1 MASLL
6 ADGVK
11 ASEIVAF
18 TFTERAGAE
27 LKDRIGL
34 RVATLLGP
42 AHVDQLGTMFVGTI
56 HAYSFQLLQRYVPR
70 FEAFD
75 VLDPNRLTALLLREE
90 HRLGLRLLVPG
101 DGLFECVK
109 AFVDAVQ
116 IVENELL
123 DPSLLP
129 EPLRGIYL
137 EYRATLDRYR
147 LMTFGDQIARA
158 IEELA
163 KSEVG
168 VKVRGDLRHLIVDKY
183 QDVNPAQERLI
194 ELLSGEGGI
203 ELCVVGD
210 DDQSIYQWRGSR
222 VEDIVTFTER
232 YAAVARYELLINRR
246 GRTSLVALADQF
258 AATIPNR
265 LPEQMRAHREDGD
278 LHPIDVSVCDF
289 EADEAE
295 LIADTIAELAG
306 QGVALRDIAI
316 LARKKVAFGAILAAL
331 EARRIPVQP
340 GGRTALFGMP
350 EADALGRLFAWLS
363 DVDWKE
369 GRYGARQA
377 VTRADVIMSFTGAF
391 ELGEATVKSLGAH
404 IDELKFR
411 VPAGETVDLIA
422 LYYDLL
428 GLVGVDRWDLTDP
441 FVANRMGTLARFS
454 AVIADFE
461 LVRRRARPDPDEPGS
476 QVGGEFG
483 GEWYFKNFAI
493 FLTNYAGPTYEGFDG
508 EPEVDFDAVD
518 LLTVHGAKGLEWPVV
533 FVPSVTYRRF
543 DFAGNPQRG
552 PSLVP
557 AELYDAERYAGSDAE
572 ERRLFYVA
580 LTRARDWLSV
590 SRHERIK
597 KQKVASSRYFD
608 FVQQATSGASGVPG
622 LGAASHGEEDAV
634 VRLTYSDLAAYLA
647 CGHSFRLRSNLGFM
661 PMLAPEL
668 GYGKAVHHVMR
679 GVADETMARG
689 RDLTQAEAEAIL
701 QRDFYLAA
709 ANKPAHRQM
718 KEAARSL
725 LLTYLATP
733 EYRAELLRTWE
744 TERPFELILPGM
756 AVSGR
761 ADVIFSNGDDGRTRL
776 SLVDYK
782 TSAHHGDFAL
792 QLQIYANAG
801 RREGLDVEAALVH
814 DLKSAAR
821 LPIPI
826 DEGSI
831 VESEVALATAGG
843 MLRARVFE
851 PTKDAAICAHCDVRK
866 LCRYR
871 K

>member
-1 MASLL
+1 
-6 ADGVK
+6 
-11 ASEIVAF
+11 
-18 TFTERAGAE
+18 
-27 LKDRIGL
+27 
-34 RVATLLGP
+34 
-42 AHVDQLGTMFVGTI
+42 
-56 HAYSFQLLQRYVPR
+56 
-70 FEAFD
+70 
-75 VLDPNRLTALLLREE
+75 
-90 HRLGLRLLVPG
+90 
-101 DGLFECVK
+101 
-109 AFVDAVQ
+109 
-116 IVENELL
+116 
-123 DPSLLP
+123 
-129 EPLRGIYL
+129 
-137 EYRATLDRYR
+137 
-147 LMTFGDQIARA
+147 MTFGDQIARA

-168 VKVRGDLRHLIVDKY
+168 VKVRGDLRHLIVDEY

-222 VEDIVTFTER
+222 VENIVTFTER

-265 LPEQMRAHREDGD
+265 LPKQMRAHREDGD

-441 FVANRMGTLARFS
+441 FVANRMGLSPASVRSSRTSSWSVDARAPTPMSQGLRWAASLEGSGTSRTSRSSSRTTLAQPTRGSMASRKWTSTLSTCSPFTG
-454 AVIADFE
+454 
-461 LVRRRARPDPDEPGS
+461 RRGLS
-476 QVGGEFG
+476 
-483 GEWYFKNFAI
+483 
-493 FLTNYAGPTYEGFDG
+493 GPSSSCRQSR
-508 EPEVDFDAVD
+508 
-518 LLTVHGAKGLEWPVV
+518 TVA
-533 FVPSVTYRRF
+533 SIS
-543 DFAGNPQRG
+543 RG
-552 PSLVP
+552 PAARASLVP

-597 KQKVASSRYFD
+597 KQKVASSRYS
-608 FVQQATSGASGVPG
+608 TSCSRRLPELLAFRASARP
-622 LGAASHGEEDAV
+622 HGEEDAV

-647 CGHSFRLRSNLGFM
+647 CGHSYRLRSNLGFM

-679 GVADETMARG
+679 GVADETMARVATFPG
-689 RDLTQAEAEAIL
+689 GSRSHSAAGLLPGGSEQACAPPDEGGRTVTPSDLPRNARVSSRTAPHMGDRAALRIDPAGNGGVRARRRDLL
-701 QRDFYLAA
+701 
-709 ANKPAHRQM
+709 
-718 KEAARSL
+718 
-725 LLTYLATP
+725 
-733 EYRAELLRTWE
+733 
-744 TERPFELILPGM
+744 ER
-756 AVSGR
+756 R
-761 ADVIFSNGDDGRTRL
+761 
-776 SLVDYK
+776 
-782 TSAHHGDFAL
+782 
-792 QLQIYANAG
+792 
-801 RREGLDVEAALVH
+801 
-814 DLKSAAR
+814 
-821 LPIPI
+821 
-826 DEGSI
+826 
-831 VESEVALATAGG
+831 
-843 MLRARVFE
+843 
-851 PTKDAAICAHCDVRK
+851 
-866 LCRYR
+866 
-871 K
+871 